1 MPAPCFAIETKRAH
15 ELAAAIELRRN
26 PDGIVDDVWVPQ
38 MWGRRHWHGAV
49 VPVTT
54 PIFPGYIF
62 AWLELDDFR
71 WHAINRTRGVR
82 QMLQFGTLRPTPIA
96 ERAIADLRRRFGADA
111 IDERDIDGA
120 MRDLLPGDT
129 VEVLVGPFAGFSG
142 TVAEWTPARRVKALV
157 AIFGRQTPVEFDE
170 GDVRKVE
177 E

>member
-1 MPAPCFAIETKRAH
+1 
-15 ELAAAIELRRN
+15 
-26 PDGIVDDVWVPQ
+26 
-38 MWGRRHWHGAV
+38 
-49 VPVTT
+49 
-54 PIFPGYIF
+54 
-62 AWLELDDFR
+62 
-71 WHAINRTRGVR
+71 
-82 QMLQFGTLRPTPIA
+82 
-96 ERAIADLRRRFGADA
+96 
-111 IDERDIDGA
+111 